1 MITSL
6 GKREQAALFVFCLWL
21 VYSMYF
27 FFFFF
32 FFFFFALPLGVIDRL
47 CSVIVLFLNIFY
59 TSFLS
64 RAVLSFLRITLH
76 SKIFEINMIFDVL
89 LVL

>member
-1 MITSL
+1 M
-6 GKREQAALFVFCLWL
+6 
-21 VYSMYF
+21 F
-27 FFFFF
+27 FFFFFFFFLDVIFFFF

-64 RAVLSFLRITLH
+64 RAVLFFLRVTLH

-89 LVL
+89 FVL